1 LARGPRPQICQGGH
15 TVRARVLAVAG
26 VMALSTLVST
36 PGAAAPAHQVLTDMM
51 VEAGYQ
57 ADVTFDN
64 GKNYGVQL
72 IAVSR
77 PTSVGFPVTVRLDDT
92 KSFVGILRAVS
103 HKNFEPVPLV
113 WQPS

>member
-1 LARGPRPQICQGGH
+1 MEPQSRYLFLFH
-15 TVRARVLAVAG
+15 
-26 VMALSTLVST
+26 